1 MGDVAPPPE
10 IEDRIRG
17 IIREEFQGLLAAGVE
32 LAPDTPLLGQGLG
45 LDSVEALA
53 LATALEREFGIVIED
68 DELALELFASIRT
81 LAEHV
86 DDKLRRGAART

>member
-1 MGDVAPPPE
+1 MGPVASLPE

-17 IIREEFQGLLAAGVE
+17 IVREEFLGLLAAGVE

-45 LDSVEALA
+45 LDSVEALV
-53 LATALEREFGIVIED
+53 LATAIERDFGIVIED
-68 DELALELFASIRT
+68 EELSLELFASVRT

-86 DDKLRRGAART
+86 GGKLRRDAARS